1 MGSHYK
7 CPGCKLEFTRNEVK
21 KWEYMRLP
29 EQQWK
34 NRFGDIEHR
43 DKADG
48 EYVWCPNEKCNRQI
62 SYFYAVKPVI
72 GLGFGAG
79 TSKVAHGE

>member
-1 MGSHYK
+1 
-7 CPGCKLEFTRNEVK
+7 VK

-72 GLGFGAG
+72 GLGFGSG

>member
-7 CPGCKLEFTRNEVK
+7 SPGCKLEFTRNEVK
-21 KWEYMRLP
+21 IWEYMRLP

-72 GLGFGAG
+72 GLGFGSG